1 MDHGNQIDGMA
12 SDDQYRDSPETDTDK
27 KEKKLSLRCRL
38 KSSILNRRSR
48 SATPSSDDSRQSSAD
63 HSKSKLRNLLS
74 RRSKTP
80 DNVSENTTENK
91 TSAQHPISGKV
102 RRSGVSTVNMPLE
115 GGGML
120 DGYEPP
126 LSPIKGTP
134 THKARPPQD
143 EVDSGLGKMSL
154 STNRAEGTIM
164 QPSAPIKELPLE
176 DEVVFSKKAVGVP
189 RRETI
194 TGKY

>member
-27 KEKKLSLRCRL
+27 KGKKLSLRCRL

-91 TSAQHPISGKV
+91 TSACPISGKV
-102 RRSGVSTVNMPLE
+102 RRAGVSTVNMPLE

-176 DEVVFSKKAVGVP
+176 DEVVFSTKAVGVP